1 MELPRSIT
9 RLANPSLSLASPMGC
24 CSQVLRLQP
33 GQQAEEAD
41 VQFAANLSC
50 FFSKARH
57 STETLVDYTSP
68 KNISRARGGYLGM
81 VNIKQNSSVYTVWAR
96 PADVSELAE
105 ASAQL

>member
-1 MELPRSIT
+1 MYTHSQLLFFLRPT
-9 RLANPSLSLASPMGC
+9 LTWSPTC
-24 CSQVLRLQP
+24 WCPQVLRLQP
-33 GQQAEEAD
+33 GQQADEAD
-41 VQFAANLSC
+41 VQFAADLSC
-50 FFSKARH
+50 YFSKARH

-81 VNIKQNSSVYTVWAR
+81 VNIKQEGSVYTIWAR